1 MTAHYSVGMHRGP
14 SISVITPVY
23 NCLPYLHDTLA
34 SVYHQT
40 LSREAIEMV
49 VVDDGST
56 DGSSE
61 VLKSWASRWPQLR
74 VIEQAPSGGPSR
86 PRNVGIEAAAGEYLF
101 FLDGDDA
108 LAPRALEVLLQTAR
122 RNDSDVVLGKLAG
135 VGRKTQVSVFA
146 KDVDKAALPLA
157 WRSLTASKLIRRSL
171 VLENHI
177 RFPEHMRIR
186 EDGHFVARC
195 YLVSTVISIVGSY
208 VCHYAV
214 RRRDG
219 SSLTSEE
226 LRYDTVVRQGDEGI
240 ELLHDRVADQRL
252 RDRLTVHF
260 VERDLLHAFRTR
272 FLAMSPEEQQAAM
285 SLAARYADRW
295 VTEGVLQ
302 HLPLPDRL
310 RVFAIRLGS
319 AQCMAE
325 LIAWERAGAHVRS
338 VLRDDRWL
346 ADAPI
351 LRRLPEVPE
360 QLLEQE
366 PPGATAH
373 VDRCEWRSTTLVIR
387 GHAYLEGVSSAETSL
402 LIGLRPR
409 GGAGQAVVARSE
421 PLPSPHVNAVAGG
434 GVADYSTSGFLAE
447 VDLQSVLERRRPAG
461 PWRLELTATH
471 GPFEA
476 RTLLGR
482 SRAGDALPA
491 VPGVTRRVGG
501 KTFDATV
508 EVAPKGHLRLMVRR
522 R

>member
-1 MTAHYSVGMHRGP
+1 MHRGP

-23 NCLPYLHDTLA
+23 NCLPYLHDTVA

-40 LSREAIEMV
+40 LPREAIEMV

-61 VLKSWASRWPQLR
+61 VLESWASRWPQLTL
-74 VIEQAPSGGPSR
+74 IKQEPSGGPSR

-108 LAPRALEVLLQTAR
+108 LAPRALEVLLQAAR

-146 KDVDKAALPLA
+146 KDVDRAPLPLA
-157 WRSLTASKLIRRSL
+157 WSSLTASKLIRRSL
-171 VLENHI
+171 VLANDI

-195 YLVSTVISIVGSY
+195 YLASTVISIVGSY

-226 LRYDTVVRQGDEGI
+226 LSYDTVLRQGDEGI
-240 ELLHDRVADQRL
+240 ELLRERVAEQKL

-260 VERDLLHAFRTR
+260 IERDLLHAFRTR
-272 FLAMSPEEQQAAM
+272 FLAMSLAEQQAAM
-285 SLAARYADRW
+285 ATAAGYADRW
-295 VTEGVLQ
+295 VTEGALR

-319 AQCMAE
+319 TQCMAE
-325 LIAWERAGAHVRS
+325 LIAWERAGAHVRTA
-338 VLRDDRWL
+338 LRGGRWY

-351 LRRLPEVPE
+351 LRRLPDVPE
-360 QLLEQE
+360 QLLEQA
-366 PPGATAH
+366 PPGLTAH
-373 VDRCEWRSTTLVIR
+373 VDLCEWRSTTLVIR
-387 GHAYLEGVSSAETSL
+387 GHAYLEGVTSAETSL
-402 LIGLRPR
+402 RIALRRR
-409 GGAGQAVVARSE
+409 GGADEAVVARSQ

-434 GVADYSTSGFLAE
+434 GVADYSTSGFQAE
-447 VDLQSVLERRRPAG
+447 LDLQSVLERRRPAG

-476 RTLLGR
+476 QTLLGR

-491 VPGVTRRVGG
+491 VPAVTQRLGG
-501 KTFDATV
+501 RTFDATI
-508 EVAPKGHLRLMVRR
+508 EVAPKGHLRLVVRR